1 MEFRETEKKKVNSE
15 VPWIPTTPFKPI
27 AQRPA
32 QICTSGERNQLN
44 SHFNGEFASLES
56 SAGGNVNHESE
67 SVAGTSNIGHDNAR
81 TRVQVS
87 FEDVPGP
94 SNSFAELL
102 AQAGAPSA
110 YCNSRYDFLDN
121 QFVPG
126 VWNSQFDQSY
136 ALLGN
141 HNLYQQQP
149 YTNFIHDNYQDPQGT
164 SYMAYCGLTDSQVA
178 LPPENVVTAKDKQ
191 VVETQICTE
200 QMNQREDEDDA
211 SATMCD
217 KSHNKLYDPAV
228 VDLTAIPTPCKE
240 DNNHN
245 KEIHHVIDLNE
256 IPQTKPKRRKHR
268 PKVIKEGKPK
278 KTRKTTTPKPDQSKE
293 NSTQKRK
300 YVRKK
305 DLNTTPAE
313 VTGECTESLITE
325 SAKKTCRRS
334 LYFEIPDQ
342 PRDGN
347 SACREENATMRFGG
361 ETGIEVQETQALN
374 NYMSS
379 REDAQAS
386 TSNGKLSSNGSQE
399 VGSKRKPYGA
409 IKQADNGSVNLIGS
423 QYNLLQAYQSR
434 YWVQFPNVQK
444 KRRSEKG
451 KFSNP
456 SNASSM
462 TATKD
467 VQLAT
472 CSEENARSY
481 QDASTSN
488 GWTSAS
494 ASEYETAKLLTM
506 LRATEK
512 ATCDKSQSLE
522 YNLFSGQ
529 SRPTKKRSRVTNR
542 AHDYTSLTIVRNCD
556 AKLTNIANRSS
567 SDRKTVE
574 DAQRP
579 QTGIDALVAEMR
591 ASLTKKKRSKK
602 RTAPISSVYSS
613 RDEMQQHLPLHSSLG
628 VARGES
634 WKSIYTVDTLTQ
646 QFSQLNIYREAREL
660 VLYGQNA
667 LVSYKQ
673 KTEKRKGRRVHEY
686 GTMIPYEGV
695 FDPIKKQRPRPK
707 VDLDEETNKVWKL
720 LMLDINSHG
729 VDGTDEDKA
738 KWWENE
744 RNVFRGRAES
754 FIARMHLVQGDR
766 RFSRWK
772 GSVVDSVVGVFLTQ
786 NVSDHLSSSAF
797 MSLAARFPVKP
808 SSKYDACHDESASM
822 IVNSPEVQIVEP
834 EENAKLEEILNQ
846 SVHELSSMTKDI
858 IEHSAERE
866 TVDSNS
872 IDSCGTTGSLKDES
886 NCKLLEPAQRNISE
900 HSTMGFVSP
909 VTGEGQENS
918 CKGGVRKELNAL
930 FSSHCSI
937 VTSQLSGDLSIDQ
950 NPEKIGS
957 VSDSNTEVE
966 DRLSTAEYNVSNRT
980 SFSNLL
986 GMASSTQL
994 HEVNSQSNNPTE
1006 NLRDSYGQPVAMR
1019 HDNLEENLE
1028 KSNVNQSYLE
1038 EIMTQCNDYN
1048 LKMTPNSGV
1057 LEVNC
1062 YNPVNVEAS
1071 SSGSSKNKN
1080 EDNISLSSP
1089 AESHSMLSQ
1098 AHQQHSDHKQ
1108 HEAFHISG
1116 QSQDLMPKSKE
1127 SDSCDHSYAIT
1138 NENSKLE
1145 SAPVKSKG
1153 KKEKKDSFNWDS
1165 LRVQALATAGEREK
1179 TESTKDSLDWD
1190 AVRRA
1195 NVNEIADAI
1204 KERGMN
1210 NMLAERIQSFL
1221 NLLVDKHGGIDLE
1234 WLRDV
1239 PPDQAK
1245 EFLLSIR
1252 GLGLKS
1258 VECVRLLTLHHLA
1271 FPVDTNVGR
1280 IAVRLGWVPL
1290 QPLPESLQLHLL
1302 ELYPVLESI
1311 QKYLWPRLCK
1321 LDQRTLYELHYQ
1333 LITFGKVFCTKS
1345 KPNCNAC
1352 PMRGECRHFASAFA
1366 SARLSLPGPEQ
1377 KNLVIATGNNATD
1390 QNPSVIIDHSPL
1402 PLPEPEQKNIDMTTG
1417 NNTTDQNP
1425 SVIIDQ
1431 LPLPLPEPGQ
1441 KNIDMTTGNNTTDQ
1455 NPSVIINQLPLS
1467 LPENTNQAEELLQ
1480 TVVIR
1485 QHETNSEINICQP
1498 IIEEPASPEPEC
1510 SHVSENDIE
1519 DAFYEESD
1527 EIPTIKLDLEEFT
1540 VNLQNYM
1547 QTNMELQEGE
1557 MSKALVALNQEA
1569 AYIPTPKLKNVSR
1582 LRTEHSVYELPDSH
1596 CLLEGWEVRE
1606 PDDPGKYLLAIWTPG
1621 ETANSIEPP
1630 ERKCSTQGS
1639 GQLCNEEECFS
1650 CNSFREAS
1658 LQMVRGTILIPCR
1671 TAMRG
1676 SFPLNGT
1683 YFQVN
1688 EVFADHESSLNPI
1701 SVPRSWIWNLNRRTV
1716 HFGTSIPSIFKGLST
1731 QEIQQCF
1738 WRGFVCVRG
1747 FDRQTRAP
1755 RPLKARLHFPA
1766 SKLAKNKEQAKK
1778 DAKAA
1783 NSQGLNLK
1791 SNTEQPELL
1800 ASIPNLQQNGG
1811 S

>member
-1 MEFRETEKKKVNSE
+1 MEFGETEKKKVNSE
-15 VPWIPTTPFKPI
+15 VPWTPTTPFKPI
-27 AQRPA
+27 AQRPV
-32 QICTSGERNQLN
+32 QICNTGERNQLN
-44 SHFNGEFASLES
+44 SHFNGEFVSLES
-56 SAGGNVNHESE
+56 FAGGDVNKRSEFVE

-87 FEDVPGP
+87 FDDVPGP

-110 YCNSRYDFLDN
+110 YANSRYSFLEN

-136 ALLGN
+136 ALLGH

-149 YTNFIHDNYQDPQGT
+149 YTSFIPDNYQDPQGT
-164 SYMAYCGLTDSQVA
+164 SYMAYYGQTNSQIA
-178 LPPENVVTAKDKQ
+178 LPPENVVAAKDKQ
-191 VVETQICTE
+191 VVETQICME
-200 QMNQREDEDDA
+200 QLDQREDGDNA

-240 DNNHN
+240 DNNRN

-268 PKVIKEGKPK
+268 PKVIKEGKAK
-278 KTRKTTTPKPDQSKE
+278 KPRKPATPKPDQSKE

-305 DLNTTPAE
+305 DPNTTAAE
-313 VTGECTESLITE
+313 VPGECNEQLIPE

-334 LYFEIPDQ
+334 LYFEIPEQ
-342 PRDGN
+342 QRDGN
-347 SACREENATMRFGG
+347 FACGEENATMRFGG
-361 ETGIEVQETQALN
+361 ESGIE
-374 NYMSS
+374 
-379 REDAQAS
+379 D
-386 TSNGKLSSNGSQE
+386 
-399 VGSKRKPYGA
+399 
-409 IKQADNGSVNLIGS
+409 
-423 QYNLLQAYQSR
+423 QAYQSK

-451 KFSNP
+451 KFSNT
-456 SNASSM
+456 SNTSFV

-472 CSEENARSY
+472 CSEENARSH
-481 QDASTSN
+481 QGASTSN

-506 LRATEK
+506 LRATES
-512 ATCDKSQSLE
+512 ATCDKSQSQSLE

-529 SRPTKKRSRVTNR
+529 STPTKKRSRVTNR

-556 AKLTNIANRSS
+556 AKLTNIANQSS
-567 SDRKTVE
+567 TGRKTFE

-602 RTAPISSVYSS
+602 RSVSISSAYYS
-613 RDEMQQHLPLHSSLG
+613 RDEMQQHLPSHSSLG

-660 VLYGQNA
+660 VLYDQNA

-797 MSLAARFPVKP
+797 MSLAARFAVKP
-808 SSKYDACHDESASM
+808 SSKYDTCHDESASM

-846 SVHELSSMTKDI
+846 SVHELSCMTKDI
-858 IEHSAERE
+858 IEHPEERE

-886 NCKLLEPAQRNISE
+886 NCKMSEPAQRNISE
-900 HSTMGFVSP
+900 HSTVEFVSP

-918 CKGGVRKELNAL
+918 CNGGVRKELNVL

-937 VTSQLSGDLSIDQ
+937 VTSQLSGDFSIDQ

-986 GMASSTQL
+986 GLASSTQL
-994 HEVNSQSNNPTE
+994 HEVNSQRNNLTE

-1028 KSNVNQSYLE
+1028 KSNTTQSYLE
-1038 EIMTQCNDYN
+1038 AITAQGNDYN

-1062 YNPVNVEAS
+1062 FNPINVEAS

-1098 AHQQHSDHKQ
+1098 AHLQQHSDDKQ

-1138 NENSKLE
+1138 NENSKLD

-1179 TESTKDSLDWD
+1179 TESTKDSLDWE

-1366 SARLSLPGPEQ
+1366 SARLALPGPEQ

-1390 QNPSVIIDHSPL
+1390 QNPSVIINHSPL
-1402 PLPEPEQKNIDMTTG
+1402 SLPEPEQRNIDMTTR

-1425 SVIIDQ
+1425 SVIIEQ
-1431 LPLPLPEPGQ
+1431 FPLPLPESGQ

-1467 LPENTNQAEELLQ
+1467 LPENTNQAEELIQ
-1480 TVVIR
+1480 TVAIR

-1510 SHVSENDIE
+1510 SHVSDNDIE
-1519 DAFYEESD
+1519 DAFYEDSD

-1569 AYIPTPKLKNVSR
+1569 AYIPTPRLKNVSR

-1621 ETANSIEPP
+1621 ETANSIQPP
-1630 ERKCSTQGS
+1630 ERKCSSQGC

-1658 LQMVRGTILIPCR
+1658 SQMVRGTILIPCR

-1778 DAKAA
+1778 DSKAAA
-1783 NSQGLNLK
+1783 NSQGLNLN
-1791 SNTEQPELL
+1791 SNTEQSECL
-1800 ASIPNLQQNGG
+1800 AGIPNLQPNNGE